1 MKKIIFYSSMLV
13 MLGVVAGCQ
22 NNQQNEGSGNN
33 SGSAT
38 SQTSEKQISAQSS
51 SQSETQ
57 NQNSTSETT
66 SSNASNASNALPD
79 GISVSA
85 GEAIDTFKQAHP
97 DTEITKLELD
107 KKLNGYFYQI
117 EGVDDQKEY
126 EATINAKTGEM
137 QKTGSET
144 LDNDEQNGVKKN
156 EDGIDTSG
164 LISIERAGEIAVQE
178 AGFGNAEEWDLDRD
192 LGIIYWEVKV
202 REGQREFQVK
212 INAETGKVLSSE
224 QDD

>member
-33 SGSAT
+33 SGSAS
-38 SQTSEKQISAQSS
+38 SQTSEKQTSAQSS

-66 SSNASNASNALPD
+66 SSNASNALPD

-164 LISIERAGEIAVQE
+164 LISIERAGEIAVEE

-192 LGIIYWEVKV
+192 LGITYWEVKV